1 MIRAHVKVLSA
12 LMLFAFFL
20 PLDVFASDMDTQE
33 NPYAESRA
41 AKCTTMSEKSSFLP
55 MRSVFIDEDLTRSL
69 MDNSSDDN
77 IGAAWA
83 STAALRDR
91 SLHLRFPRDRFY
103 DESSQ
108 IAAQLFIDAQT
119 DRARAVR
126 DIINPEWIKKHFGS
140 ILTDPDIL
148 AVMDELAFA
157 QENIGFMLH
166 AHHMYKRVGLSVDVP
181 LHVGIAHPWLSFG
194 LQDKLKNRTGG
205 SESDT
210 HILDPKDEAKLLE
223 DFKKIYYT
231 GGLGDLKVAANIVQP
246 LLGDRVVGTLGL
258 EVVIPLQS
266 AKSAAKNLSFD
277 PVADDFNPTIFTLP
291 WDHEE
296 AKKFAFRML
305 EYVKAIGT
313 NPVVGQKCFSLG
325 ATQGIKIYVH
335 PSCTLHQSLQVQYN
349 FPVKEYRIIHRYR
362 SDNRVASNLA
372 VEPGEFL
379 VSSSRGLIINGS
391 VGIRQNVLKNIT
403 LGLFGD
409 LFWQNNENFREI
421 FTDAQNLSR
430 LLPGYAEM
438 GSVKQ
443 LAVRMS
449 AEKKFSCAKLSCS
462 DVRIG
467 LDAGVAFSSSG
478 IGKLWHAGLS
488 VSGNF

>member
-1 MIRAHVKVLSA
+1 MIRAHEKVLGA
-12 LMLFAFFL
+12 LMLFALFFT
-20 PLDVFASDMDTQE
+20 FGASASDLDFQE

-41 AKCTTMSEKSSFLP
+41 IKCNTMADKSSDLP
-55 MRSVFIDEDLTRSL
+55 MRSVSIDEDHTRSL
-69 MDNSSDDN
+69 MDNSSEAD

-108 IAAQLFIDAQT
+108 VSAQFFIDAQT
-119 DRARAVR
+119 DRARVFR
-126 DIINPEWIKKHFGS
+126 DILNPEWVKKHLGS
-140 ILTDPDIL
+140 FLTDPQII
-148 AVMDELAFA
+148 AAMEELSFA

-166 AHHMYKRVGLSVDVP
+166 AHHMYKRVGLSIDLPV
-181 LHVGIAHPWLSFG
+181 HFGIAHPWLSKKTRDMAAG
-194 LQDKLKNRTGG
+194 SG

-210 HILDPKDEAKLLE
+210 HVLSQADEDELIE
-223 DFKKIYYT
+223 RVQKIYYE
-231 GGLGDLKVAANIVQP
+231 GGLGDLKIAAHVVQP

-258 EVVIPLQS
+258 EAVIPLQS
-266 AKSAAKNLSFD
+266 AKTPAKNLSFD
-277 PVADDFNPTIFTLP
+277 PVADNFNPTLFTMP
-291 WDHEE
+291 FDQEE
-296 AKKFAFRML
+296 AAKFAFRML
-305 EYVKAIGT
+305 EYMKAIGT
-313 NPVVGQKCFSLG
+313 NPVLGQKSFSVG
-325 ATQGIKIYVH
+325 VTQGIKIFVH
-335 PSCTLHQSLQVQYN
+335 PSCTLHQSLLVQYN
-349 FPVKEYRIIHRYR
+349 FPVKEYRIIHRYL
-362 SDNRVASNLA
+362 SANRVASNLA
-372 VEPGEFL
+372 VEPGEYL
-379 VSSSRGLIINGS
+379 VSSSRGLIVNGS
-391 VGIRQNVLKNIT
+391 VGIRQTVLKNIT

-409 LFWQNNENFREI
+409 LFWQNSENFREI
-421 FTDAQNLSR
+421 FTDAENLST